1 MCAKLF
7 VKNVRV
13 CSHRSQIEGITFYL
27 WQPLKSYLPYI
38 KFARGFQAASAQA
51 QFYTQRSRIHLSA
64 LWRRWTW
71 STNKTKT
78 SSVLCSS
85 TSSKHTQR
93 THVYVRES
101 YQLLFNSIPVPSWL
115 FVKASQNP
123 PAKLYLKPKGVYTWN
138 FFYEENLCSYQPIDA
153 WRKLPATNS

>member
-1 MCAKLF
+1 MCANLF

-27 WQPLKSYLPYI
+27 WQSLKSYLPYI
-38 KFARGFQAASAQA
+38 KFARGFQAASSQA

-64 LWRRWTW
+64 LWRRWSC

-78 SSVLCSS
+78 SPVLCSS
-85 TSSKHTQR
+85 TASKHTQR

-101 YQLLFNSIPVPSWL
+101 YRLLFNSIPVPSRL
-115 FVKASQNP
+115 FVKVSATLQDRPHADRCSASIFLINP
-123 PAKLYLKPKGVYTWN
+123 NKPYIFWKL
-138 FFYEENLCSYQPIDA
+138 
-153 WRKLPATNS
+153 NSSRLWLFL